1 MKNLI
6 KLTEATLTRIVE
18 RVIAEENSKSD
29 SDALGEIIKK
39 LQANP
44 DDEELKK
51 ELVILSKRLGI
62 PTKEN

>member
-1 MKNLI
+1 MKTTI

-18 RVIAEENSKSD
+18 RIIIEQNAKED
-29 SDALGEIIKK
+29 SDILADIIKK

-51 ELVILSKRLGI
+51 ELRLVSDRLGL
-62 PTKEN
+62 PTK

>member
-1 MKNLI
+1 MKTTI

-18 RVIAEENSKSD
+18 RIIIEQNAKTD
-29 SDALGEIIKK
+29 SDILADIIKK

-51 ELVILSKRLGI
+51 ELRLVSDRLGL
-62 PTKEN
+62 PTK

>member
-51 ELVILSKRLGI
+51 ELAILSKRLGI